1 MSAST
6 RSSLASRRPGSG
18 SRFPVSVAG
27 SSLPAVEHRPAQPG
41 RAELDEA
48 PGARYAAAE
57 PDHGDGAE
65 LLGAAGDV
73 ELDAVTADVE
83 EP

>member
-27 SSLPAVEHRPAQPG
+27 STSRPLSTTRRSRAGLSSMKLPAPGTRQPN
-41 RAELDEA
+41 RTMVT
-48 PGARYAAAE
+48 E
-57 PDHGDGAE
+57 PNSSSPP
-65 LLGAAGDV
+65 
-73 ELDAVTADVE
+73 VTSSSTR
-83 EP
+83 